1 MSTSLVQI
9 NAPPAQ
15 RVQVWDPIVRIFHW
29 TVVLGVLLDNFMLE
43 GGKTPHRYVGYV
55 VAAALGVRIVWGFIG
70 SPHARFA
77 DFLVSPR
84 TMMSHLVAALMRR
97 DRRYIGHNP
106 AGAAMILALMA
117 LLAVT
122 CLTGWMQGLDS
133 FWGVAWVQEAHA
145 VCANLI
151 VAMATLHV
159 AAALAESVFHRENLV
174 VSMITGSKRPA
185 TGTDI
190 DHAGPAR
197 RG

>member
-1 MSTSLVQI
+1 MSTSLVRTKDSPTQL
-9 NAPPAQ
+9 AP
-15 RVQVWDPIVRIFHW
+15 VWDPIVRIFHW

-70 SPHARFA
+70 SAHARFA

-84 TMMSHLVAALMRR
+84 TMMSHLVAVLMRR
-97 DRRYIGHNP
+97 DRRYVGHNP

-117 LLAVT
+117 SLAAT
-122 CLTGWMQGLDS
+122 CLTGWMQGLDT
-133 FWGVAWVQEAHA
+133 FWGVEWVQEVHT

-151 VAMATLHV
+151 VAMAVAHV
-159 AAALAESVFHRENLV
+159 AAALAESFFHRENLV
-174 VSMITGSKRPA
+174 LSMITGRKRPA

-190 DHAGPAR
+190 DHAGSAR

>member
-1 MSTSLVQI
+1 MSMSLVQ
-9 NAPPAQ
+9 AKDAPAQ
-15 RVQVWDPIVRIFHW
+15 RAPVWDPVVRIFHW
-29 TVVLGVLLDNFMLE
+29 TVVLGVLLDNFVLE

-70 SPHARFA
+70 STHARFT

-97 DRRYIGHNP
+97 DRRYVGHNP

-117 LLAVT
+117 LLAAT
-122 CLTGWMQGLDS
+122 CLTGWMQGLDT
-133 FWGVAWVQEAHA
+133 FWGVEWVQQVHA

-151 VAMATLHV
+151 VAMAALHV
-159 AAALAESVFHRENLV
+159 AAALAESVFHRENLIL
-174 VSMITGSKRPA
+174 SMITGRKRPA